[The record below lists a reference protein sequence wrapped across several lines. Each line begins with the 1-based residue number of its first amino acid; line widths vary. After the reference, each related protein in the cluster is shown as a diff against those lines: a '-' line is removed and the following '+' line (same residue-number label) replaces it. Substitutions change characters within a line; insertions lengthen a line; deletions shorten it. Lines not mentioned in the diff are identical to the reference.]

1 MKKTLLCA
9 LACLMMVPCV
19 MAQSQKELNKE
30 RQEVLKQA
38 EKELTSRVDKA
49 TRKEAKR
56 LLREGWSPAP
66 GALPMEKQLE
76 RSYLMQYQLDDNG
89 YPLYLMSE
97 AISVGSSYDAAKM
110 QALELAK
117 QNLAGQIQTEM
128 TALIENTVA
137 NNQISPDEVAS
148 ITQTVNASKNIVSQS
163 LGRVIPIVE
172 VYRTTK
178 GKNKEVLVRIA
189 YNAQMANEAAKKT
202 IRKELEN
209 KGVELHNQL
218 DKILGF

>member
-1 MKKTLLCA
+1 
-9 LACLMMVPCV
+9 MMVPCV